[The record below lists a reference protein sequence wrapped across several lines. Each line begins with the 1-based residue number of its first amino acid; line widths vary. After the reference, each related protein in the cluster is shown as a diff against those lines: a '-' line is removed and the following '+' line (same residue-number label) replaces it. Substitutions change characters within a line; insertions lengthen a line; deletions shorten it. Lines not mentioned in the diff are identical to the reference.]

1 MTWIASNVVSF
12 CWLKISSGVVLSFV
26 CWRFMDLYIGRTIM
40 FDEVGMPMEIN
51 HYLGEFPIGSTD
63 TAHATSPYGIVG

>member
-1 MTWIASNVVSF
+1 
-12 CWLKISSGVVLSFV
+12 
-26 CWRFMDLYIGRTIM
+26 M